1 MAQSQAREALGEVA
15 ELKLSRGDGAQ
26 VTLQRSADG
35 WQVLERLRKKK
46 QTPVLMLTARD
57 KIEDRV
63 RGLQDGADD
72 YLVKPFSPAVL
83 VQTVQRL
90 LAARAPQ
97 SAR

>member
-1 MAQSQAREALGEVA
+1 
-15 ELKLSRGDGAQ
+15 
-26 VTLQRSADG
+26 
-35 WQVLERLRKKK
+35 
-46 QTPVLMLTARD
+46 MLTARAQAA
-57 KIEDRV
+57 DREAGA
-63 RGLQDGADD
+63 RAGADD